1 MASLL
6 LGRHGGEGLEGL
18 CLEKLTAFSFF
29 LEIVSWL
36 AQFPL
41 GTNQCLMFVG
51 TGKSKTKTLG
61 CKALVWE
68 SHFCVQ
74 F

>member
-1 MASLL
+1 M
-6 LGRHGGEGLEGL
+6 GWEGLEVL
-18 CLEKLTAFSFF
+18 CLEKLTAFGFF
-29 LEIVSWL
+29 LEVVSWL
-36 AQFPL
+36 AQFSL

-51 TGKSKTKTLG
+51 TRKAKTQTLG

-68 SHFCVQ
+68 GHFWVP